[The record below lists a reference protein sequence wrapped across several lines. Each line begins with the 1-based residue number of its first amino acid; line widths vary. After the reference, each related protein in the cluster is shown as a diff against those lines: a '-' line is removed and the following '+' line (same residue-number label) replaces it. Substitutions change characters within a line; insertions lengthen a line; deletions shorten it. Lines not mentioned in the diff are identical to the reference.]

1 MIQSQDRSYYI
12 GCSDTSV
19 VVGNWKTK
27 TFEKWWLEK
36 LGVNKN
42 SFSNEATK
50 AGNNYE
56 HKILD
61 SLEIEEL
68 EKDKQIIIDRLR
80 ANLDG
85 NTDTC
90 IYEVKTHNAE
100 KEFKVSKQYWRQA
113 QVEMY
118 ASGIH
123 KLYIVAYG
131 LIESDYN
138 NYFNAGIIVMNLK
151 ALREYKFQEKFLY
164 MLGKIKFEVAQDQD
178 YMNRLCKGRV
188 KLLGFEWNRMPA
200 MGKCE
205 GIINLVHYN
214 LGCKPWYFDDVL
226 YQEYFWK
233 YAKKTEFYDEIRAM
247 KSKYTDA
254 DKEKDDANS
263 SKLIELAKLEAD
275 CVGDD
280 RRK

>member
-12 GCSDTSV
+12 GCSDTSM
-19 VVGNWKTK
+19 VVGNWNTK

-118 ASGIH
+118 ASNIH
-123 KLYIVAYG
+123 NLYIVAY
-131 LIESDYN
+131 E
-138 NYFNAGIIVMNLK
+138 LK
-151 ALREYKFQEKFLY
+151 EN
-164 MLGKIKFEVAQDQD
+164 D
-178 YMNRLCKGRV
+178 YMNFFNEIDNERIKFLQV
-188 KLLGFEWNRMPA
+188 E
-200 MGKCE
+200 
-205 GIINLVHYN
+205 
-214 LGCKPWYFDDVL
+214 
-226 YQEYFWK
+226 
-233 YAKKTEFYDEIRAM
+233 YDENFI
-247 KSKYTDA
+247 KNEY
-254 DKEKDDANS
+254 
-263 SKLIELAKLEAD
+263 LPKLEILTE
-275 CVGDD
+275 CLKKGVFPQW
-280 RRK
+280 